1 MTAVIDRPIIDVVR
15 RLFPFH
21 YSVVAQGNDDS
32 LPVWLA
38 ELPFQVH
45 EFPSGTEI
53 NGWLAGEKWSVTKA
67 EISKDGQLIYDGRV
81 SPLGVITHSQSFSGS
96 VSLDELKMHL
106 FYSDVNPEAIVYHWS
121 ALYRPLEKTWGFSVP
136 KRLFESLIPG
146 SYHVI
151 IETQRS
157 MGTLKVLDFVLPG
170 QSRRTILLNAHNC
183 HPFQANDDLSGCAVG
198 IEVMKR
204 LAALPERRY
213 TYRLVIAPELIG
225 TMFWLR
231 QLGSAAKDFVGAILL
246 KAVGNPGPLRL
257 QDSFTGTA
265 SLDRSAHHVF
275 RHKYGRY
282 DSGPFRTV
290 YGNDETVFEAPG
302 YCIPTVSLTRMP
314 FDDYHTDR
322 DVPERLSEDHLQDAA
337 ETAMQICLTMERD
350 QHFETLF
357 EGLISLSHPRYDLYL
372 PAVAPGLD
380 KGGYDPALGRWNLL
394 MNCLP
399 RYLADGWSLLQIA
412 DQHQLSLA
420 SVHDYV
426 MRWVAKGL
434 VKPRD

>member
-1 MTAVIDRPIIDVVR
+1 MTAVTDRPIIDVVR
-15 RLFPFH
+15 RMFPFH

-32 LPVWLA
+32 VPQWLA

-67 EISKDGQLIYDGRV
+67 EIRKDGQLIYDGLA
-81 SPLGVITHSQSFSGS
+81 SPLGVITQSQSFSGS
-96 VSLDELKMHL
+96 VGLDELKTHL

-136 KRLFESLIPG
+136 KRLFDSLVPG
-146 SYHVI
+146 GYHVI
-151 IETQRS
+151 IETSRS
-157 MGTLKVLDFVLPG
+157 KGTLKVLDFVLPG
-170 QSRRTILLNAHNC
+170 ESRRTILLNAHNC

-204 LAALPERRY
+204 LAALPKRRY
-213 TYRLVIAPELIG
+213 SYRLVIAPELIG
-225 TMFWLR
+225 TTFWLN
-231 QLGSAAKDFVGAILL
+231 QLGSAAKDFAGAILL

-257 QDSFTGTA
+257 QNSFTGTA

-275 RHKYGRY
+275 RHKYGHY

-322 DVPERLSEDHLQDAA
+322 DTPERLSEDHLQDAA
-337 ETAMQICLTMERD
+337 ATATQICLTMERD
-350 QHFETLF
+350 QRFETLF
-357 EGLISLSHPRYDLYL
+357 EGLVSLSHPRYDLYL

-380 KGGYDPALGRWNLL
+380 KGGYDPAMGRWNLL

-412 DQHQLSLA
+412 DQHQLPLESL
-420 SVHDYV
+420 HDYV

-434 VKPRD
+434 IKERE